1 MDTIRLT
8 PLDNIV
14 VLCRSVAA
22 GTTVAMEG
30 MTLTVAA
37 PLDLGHKLAI
47 RPIAAGEKIV
57 KYGVPIGS
65 ASRGIAA
72 GEHVHLHNMQS
83 DYLPTYTLDDGRL
96 FAARPMTAGN
106 RRP

>member
-1 MDTIRLT
+1 MDTIRLA
-8 PLDNIV
+8 PADNIV

-22 GTTVAMEG
+22 GTTVDVEG
-30 MTLTVAA
+30 MVLTVAT
-37 PLDLGHKLAI
+37 PLGLGHKLAI

-72 GEHVHLHNMQS
+72 GEHVHLHNMRS

-96 FAARPMTAGN
+96 FAARTVTNGSRDP
-106 RRP
+106 